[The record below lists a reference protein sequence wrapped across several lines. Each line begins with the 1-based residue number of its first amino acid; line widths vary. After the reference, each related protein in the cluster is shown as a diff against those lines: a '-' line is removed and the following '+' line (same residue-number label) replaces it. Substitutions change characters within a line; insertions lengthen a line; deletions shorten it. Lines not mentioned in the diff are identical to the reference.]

1 MEAGPSSG
9 EAAKA
14 APKRGALWIVIAI
27 VVAVAITAAVMD
39 LAVFPALQTSQTGP
53 AKFWVTTLDFAFDK
67 VGVNPDLGTV
77 KAGQVV
83 LITLANNGT
92 NAHEFLLFSGDKT
105 AVLNSAKAA
114 LAQAIAAHPE
124 LSWTNLTPAE
134 HDAAVNATLD
144 DYSTIH
150 DTWTNLSR
158 VTDPVTSSPVDHD
171 VDPGDTLQFWFVI
184 NTPGNYFFA
193 CHQVDTTDPNPAN
206 WVIHQGHLPIGMW
219 GTLEVA

>member
-27 VVAVAITAAVMD
+27 VVAVAITVAVME
-39 LAVFPALQTSQTGP
+39 LAVLPALQTSQTGT

-92 NAHEFLLFSGDKT
+92 NAHEFLVFRGDNT

-114 LAQAIAAHPE
+114 LAQAIAAHPQ
-124 LSWTNLTPAE
+124 LSWTNLPPAR
-134 HDAAVNATLD
+134 HDAPVKPTLAAS
-144 DYSTIH
+144 ST
-150 DTWTNLSR
+150 
-158 VTDPVTSSPVDHD
+158 
-171 VDPGDTLQFWFVI
+171 
-184 NTPGNYFFA
+184 
-193 CHQVDTTDPNPAN
+193 
-206 WVIHQGHLPIGMW
+206 
-219 GTLEVA
+219 